1 MCGPTSLRHISTS
14 LTTFACVIQNKFQP
28 GTRPAQLDA
37 KDNIWLFKEMKRV
50 KRKIGCDAW
59 VNSGGVRGGRN
70 LQNMDGEIVLRRR
83 YGKVIAAADG
93 GRRAKLTGDERRYME
108 YTLLSKGPNG
118 ELLENRDIRLCVSPR
133 VSFAHGSCA
142 RPEQS

>member
-1 MCGPTSLRHISTS
+1 M
-14 LTTFACVIQNKFQP
+14 IQNKFQP

-83 YGKVIAAADG
+83 YGKVLASADG
-93 GRRAKLTGDERRYME
+93 GRRAKLTGDERRYQE
-108 YTLLSKGPNG
+108 YTLLSKGPDG
-118 ELLENRDIRLCVSPR
+118 ELLENRDIRLCVSP
-133 VSFAHGSCA
+133 SPH
-142 RPEQS
+142 QSE

>member
-1 MCGPTSLRHISTS
+1 
-14 LTTFACVIQNKFQP
+14 
-28 GTRPAQLDA
+28 
-37 KDNIWLFKEMKRV
+37 
-50 KRKIGCDAW
+50 
-59 VNSGGVRGGRN
+59 
-70 LQNMDGEIVLRRR
+70 MDGEIVLRRR